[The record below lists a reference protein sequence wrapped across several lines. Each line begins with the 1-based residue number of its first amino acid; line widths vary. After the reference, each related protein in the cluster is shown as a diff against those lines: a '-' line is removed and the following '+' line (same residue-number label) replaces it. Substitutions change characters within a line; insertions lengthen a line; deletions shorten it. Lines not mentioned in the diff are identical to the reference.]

1 MGDFDSILSIFTC
14 PKNRLFEKKNVLR
27 TLCKIATTTEREITK
42 AASMIITIA
51 RKTNVG
57 SNNKTITTAT
67 MMTII
72 MIMTMAM
79 MI

>member
-1 MGDFDSILSIFTC
+1 M
-14 PKNRLFEKKNVLR
+14 R